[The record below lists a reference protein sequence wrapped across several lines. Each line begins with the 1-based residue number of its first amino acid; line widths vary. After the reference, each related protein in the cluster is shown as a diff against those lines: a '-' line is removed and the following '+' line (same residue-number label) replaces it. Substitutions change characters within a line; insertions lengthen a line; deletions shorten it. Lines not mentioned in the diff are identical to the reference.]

1 MRGKVIKR
9 LLLLS
14 TLLIAIIL
22 AMTLSSQPTQALPEY
37 AAQTGEPCATC
48 HVSPSGGG
56 LRTPRGQA
64 WVADGKSGTVPDLT
78 QSLELL
84 GVHLE
89 IDESAYVTV
98 PKAIPPAGSLNL
110 KTGQAK
116 ALHDWLKNYEG
127 N

>member
-1 MRGKVIKR
+1 MRRKSIKR

-14 TLLIAIIL
+14 TLVIVVVL
-22 AMTLSSQPTQALPEY
+22 ALALSSQPTYALPEY

-78 QSLELL
+78 QALELL

-89 IDESAYVTV
+89 TDQSAYTAV
-98 PKAIPPAGSLNL
+98 PQMIPPAGSLKL

-116 ALHDWLKNYEG
+116 ALYDWLKDYEG